1 MNVLGID
8 PGLDGALVVVRNGR
22 VVAQCCTRDLCPDG
36 YVAERMDALVSEWCG
51 LHLVDVAVLERVS
64 ARPGEGV
71 SSSFKF
77 GYGVGLWRGILAGRV
92 QTVIEPTPQ
101 AWQKVVL
108 RDIPG
113 EGKARAVARA
123 AQVAGL
129 DLTPGRRRKPHDGL
143 ADATC
148 LAIYGGSR

>member
-1 MNVLGID
+1 MNILGID
-8 PGLDGALVVVRNGR
+8 PGLDGALVVYALGR
-22 VVAQCCTRDLCPDG
+22 IVEQRCTRDLCPDG
-36 YVAERMDALVSEWCG
+36 YVPEQMDGLVGQWCSDHG
-51 LHLVDVAVLERVS
+51 VTVAVLERVAS
-64 ARPGEGV
+64 RPGQGV
-71 SSSFKF
+71 ASMFKL

-113 EGKARAVARA
+113 EGKARAVGRA